1 MYRLE
6 VDGRTVERSENDEEL
21 NELRTDSYP
30 DAETWVIY
38 DEDTGEV
45 LYNDEGDGSIQ
56 THGRQKSTKQLPDY
70 EKPDYDP
77 FGDTYLDFDDEYDER
92 TNLDR
97 ILEKDPNALKK
108 VADVIEIEVGNSFPD
123 GDPFDFIQPR
133 LEKMYDLGPDPYILD
148 ILDAAVKEHLGAQSY
163 HAYLANF
170 WDDAASSDLGIDI
183 DSDRNPWRES
193 KDYSIKEALKDYDNQ
208 IEKAIASV
216 LGVDEEQAKQVS
228 RTMSFED
235 YMSFAMAVERND
247 MEEANEIVNSYVRNR
262 LDVPSESIAQ
272 EMHYR
277 IRQDEPN
284 VIVPEFKMLNELKQR
299 EILSEMTN
307 TELQKILAN
316 LKGYEN
322 PGMYERSLFDVHMV
336 EEILRRTKNMKI
348 HTLLELGTIT
358 PQQQQNPMNSQQKMK
373 PRTSVSVKND
383 AGEAEDAEVVS
394 DTGNQVT
401 VRTKQGVKR
410 MNKDQVTKKAVQ
422 EEYEEL
428 DWDDMDPNWL
438 EEMAPRIVDLHN
450 QGMNISQI
458 SHEYSLHPNDVRE
471 FLNMMGV
478 ITTNESDKE
487 LAEIVRLRDL
497 AGIKK

>member
-1 MYRLE
+1 M
-6 VDGRTVERSENDEEL
+6 TDE
-21 NELRTDSYP
+21 
-30 DAETWVIY
+30 I
-38 DEDTGEV
+38 
-45 LYNDEGDGSIQ
+45 
-56 THGRQKSTKQLPDY
+56 
-70 EKPDYDP
+70 
-77 FGDTYLDFDDEYDER
+77 
-92 TNLDR
+92 
-97 ILEKDPNALKK
+97 KK
-108 VADVIEIEVGNSFPD
+108 
-123 GDPFDFIQPR
+123 
-133 LEKMYDLGPDPYILD
+133 
-148 ILDAAVKEHLGAQSY
+148 
-163 HAYLANF
+163 
-170 WDDAASSDLGIDI
+170 
-183 DSDRNPWRES
+183 
-193 KDYSIKEALKDYDNQ
+193 SIKEALKDYDNQ